1 MFRLPTSHP
10 LQMPHATLLIATVAA
25 GLGVAFVLGLLA
37 VRLKLPPIVG
47 YLLAGVV
54 VGPFTPGF
62 VADAGLA
69 KQLAEL
75 GAILLMF
82 GVGLHFSLRDLA
94 AVQRVVVPGAL
105 LQTAITTSVGIALG
119 RAWGW
124 SWGGGVV
131 LGLSLGVASTVVLLK
146 GLEGR
151 DRLDSPEGRIAVGWL
166 VVEDMTMVFA
176 LVLLPALAPMLGGTG
191 ASASTGALLLSI
203 GFAIAKVLGFIALM
217 FMVGR
222 RFVPWLLEHVARLG
236 SRELFT
242 LAVLVAA
249 LGIGTI
255 AAELFGVSFALGAFF
270 AGAVISESELS
281 HRAAADA
288 LPMQDAFA
296 VLFFVSV
303 GMLFDP
309 RAIVQQPWH
318 VLTLVVV
325 IVAWKALL
333 SFTLVRVLGEGSR
346 TALVIGT
353 ALGQIGEFSFIVAG
367 LGVGLGLVD
376 PSAQALLVTA
386 AIIAITVNGP
396 LLGLAERF
404 AQRVADKAASA
415 EASGMAPAP
424 RESMTM
430 RAFDALYGTRTDHS
444 FGFNELSGHVV
455 LVGYGR
461 VGATVGDALRRAS
474 VPFVVI
480 EEQERVV
487 GGLRK
492 HGEHAIQGDATRAD
506 VLADRAGIRHAE
518 AARRH
523 RTRTHSCAANRR
535 RRSAREPASRRRR
548 AHAQR
553 YRAGVFRAALVD
565 PRRAWPSGV
574 CGARSG
580 AEPRALRAPGRRQD
594 RRRGRL
600 APSPVCVV
608 SPPRRRKPSRASQ
621 RRSIVA
627 LARMGLRGGRPSV
640 TVSGPE
646 HSESDDLAAPPCERG
661 TPRFWDLNLLSAGM

>member
-1 MFRLPTSHP
+1 
-10 LQMPHATLLIATVAA
+10 MPHDTLLIATVAA

-69 KQLAEL
+69 SQLAEL

-105 LQTAITTSVGIALG
+105 LQTAITGSVGVALG

-124 SWGGGVV
+124 SWGGAVV

-151 DRLDSPEGRIAVGWL
+151 DRLDSAEGRIAVGWL
-166 VVEDMTMVFA
+166 VVEDLTMVFA
-176 LVLLPALAPMLGGTG
+176 LVLLPALAPILGGSG
-191 ASASTGALLLSI
+191 ASATTGALVLSI
-203 GFAIAKVLGFIALM
+203 GIAIAKVLGFIALM
-217 FMVGR
+217 FVVGR
-222 RFVPWLLEHVARLG
+222 RFVPWLLEHVAKLG

-255 AAELFGVSFALGAFF
+255 ASELFGVSFALGAFF

-281 HRAAADA
+281 HRAASDA

-309 RAIVQQPWH
+309 HVIVQQPGR
-318 VLTLVVV
+318 VLALVVI

-333 SFTLVRVLGEGSR
+333 AFGLVRVLGENSR

-376 PSAQALLVTA
+376 ASAQALLVTA

-396 LLGLAERF
+396 QLALAERF
-404 AQRVADKAASA
+404 AQRIADKAAVE
-415 EASGMAPAP
+415 EAAHAAPAP
-424 RESMTM
+424 RKSMTM
-430 RAFDALYGTRTDHS
+430 QAFDALYGTRTDHQF
-444 FGFNELSGHVV
+444 FGFNELTGHVV

-461 VGATVGDALRRAS
+461 VGATVADALRRAGVS
-474 VPFVVI
+474 YVVI

-506 VLADRAGIRHAE
+506 VLDRAGIRHAKLLVVTAPE
-518 AARRH
+518 PIRARRIVDVARLANPH
-523 RTRTHSCAANRR
+523 VDIAVRTHSATEQAYFEQHLSTPDAQGR
-535 RRSAREPASRRRR
+535 AVYAERE
-548 AHAQR
+548 
-553 YRAGVFRAALVD
+553 AALSL
-565 PRRAWPSGV
+565 AHY
-574 CGARSG
+574 
-580 AEPRALRAPGRRQD
+580 ALQAIGKTDDEADWLVSSLRGQPTAPTQTFES
-594 RRRGRL
+594 L
-600 APSPVCVV
+600 PT
-608 SPPRRRKPSRASQ
+608 Q
-621 RRSIVA
+621 EYQA
-627 LARMGLRGGRPSV
+627 LARMGMRGGRPSV
-640 TVSGPE
+640 VTHAPE
-646 HSESDDLAAPPCERG
+646 LPREDGGAADEA
-661 TPRFWDLNLLSAGM
+661 D

>member
-1 MFRLPTSHP
+1 
-10 LQMPHATLLIATVAA
+10 MPHDTLLIATVAA

-105 LQTAITTSVGIALG
+105 LQTAITTSLGIALG

-176 LVLLPALAPMLGGTG
+176 LVLLPALAPMLGGAG
-191 ASASTGALLLSI
+191 ASASTSALLLSI

-217 FMVGR
+217 FVVGR

-309 RAIVQQPWH
+309 RAIMQQPWH

-333 SFTLVRVLGEGSR
+333 AFTLVRVLGENSR

-367 LGVGLGLVD
+367 LGVGLGLVE

-404 AQRVADKAASA
+404 AQRIADRAASA
-415 EASGMAPAP
+415 EAAGTTPPP
-424 RESMTM
+424 RATITM
-430 RAFDALYGTRTDHS
+430 KAFDALYGTRTDHEF
-444 FGFNELSGHVV
+444 FGFNQLSGHVV

-506 VLADRAGIRHAE
+506 VLDRAGIRHAKLLVVTAPE
-518 AARRH
+518 PIRARRIVDVA
-523 RTRTHSCAANRR
+523 RLANPYLDIAVRTHSATEQAYFEQHL
-535 RRSAREPASRRRR
+535 STHDARGR
-548 AHAQR
+548 AVYAER
-553 YRAGVFRAALVD
+553 EAALNL
-565 PRRAWPSGV
+565 AHY
-574 CGARSG
+574 
-580 AEPRALRAPGRRQD
+580 ALQAVGKTDDEADWLVSSLRGQPTAPTQTFES
-594 RRRGRL
+594 L
-600 APSPVCVV
+600 PT
-608 SPPRRRKPSRASQ
+608 Q
-621 RRSIVA
+621 EYQA

-640 TVSGPE
+640 AVSTPQPPA
-646 HSESDDLAAPPCERG
+646 SDD
-661 TPRFWDLNLLSAGM
+661 DSD

>member
-1 MFRLPTSHP
+1 
-10 LQMPHATLLIATVAA
+10 MPHDTLLIATVAT

-105 LQTAITTSVGIALG
+105 LQTAITGSVGVALG

-124 SWGGGVV
+124 TWGGAVV

-151 DRLDSPEGRIAVGWL
+151 DRLDSAEGKIAVGWL
-166 VVEDMTMVFA
+166 VVEDLTMVFA
-176 LVLLPALAPMLGGTG
+176 LVLLPAFAPILGGTG
-191 ASASTGALLLSI
+191 ATGSTSALLLSI
-203 GFAIAKVLGFIALM
+203 GIAIAKVLGFIVLM
-217 FMVGR
+217 FVVGR
-222 RFVPWLLEHVARLG
+222 RFVPWLLEHVAKLG

-270 AGAVISESELS
+270 AGAVVSESELS

-309 RAIVQQPWH
+309 HAIMNEPWR
-318 VLTLVVV
+318 VLTLVLV
-325 IVAWKALL
+325 IVGWKALL
-333 SFTLVRVLGEGSR
+333 AFTLVRVLGEGSR
-346 TALVIGT
+346 TALVVGS

-376 PSAQALLVTA
+376 VSVQALLVAA

-396 LLGLAERF
+396 LVALAERF
-404 AQRVADKAASA
+404 AQKMADKAAA
-415 EASGMAPAP
+415 DEAAATARTAPAP
-424 RESMTM
+424 RASMTM
-430 RAFDALYGTRTDHS
+430 KAFDALYGTRTDHEF
-444 FGFNELSGHVV
+444 FGFSELSGHVV

-461 VGATVGDALRRAS
+461 VGATVADALRRAG

-480 EEQERVV
+480 ETQERVV

-506 VLADRAGIRHAE
+506 VLDRAGIRNATLLVVTAPE
-518 AARRH
+518 PIRARRIVDVAQLANPH
-523 RTRTHSCAANRR
+523 LEIAVRTHSATEQAYFEQHLKRGR
-535 RRSAREPASRRRR
+535 AVYAERE
-548 AHAQR
+548 
-553 YRAGVFRAALVD
+553 AALSL
-565 PRRAWPSGV
+565 AHY
-574 CGARSG
+574 
-580 AEPRALRAPGRRQD
+580 ALQAIGKTDDEADWLVSSLRGQPTAPTQTFESM
-594 RRRGRL
+594 
-600 APSPVCVV
+600 PT
-608 SPPRRRKPSRASQ
+608 Q
-621 RRSIVA
+621 EYQA

-640 TVSGPE
+640 VMQSPE
-646 HSESDDLAAPPCERG
+646 TPPAADASNP
-661 TPRFWDLNLLSAGM
+661 